1 MAKDALDALASIVPG
16 SVGARRVG
24 GRAVEGRL
32 RTDRPLGKR
41 GIELLGQVP
50 LFSGLSRRDL
60 RRLAEHADEVSYRER
75 ETIVDAG
82 QLGGTFYVILEGE
95 AKVARNGRTVSRLG
109 PGEFFG
115 EIALLDGGPRTA
127 SVVAETP
134 VVAVRIFKRS
144 FDEVVSQEP
153 SVASKILAVVARR
166 LREAERSFSS

>member
-1 MAKDALDALASIVPG
+1 VAKDALDALASIVPG

-24 GRAVEGRL
+24 GRAAEGRL
-32 RTDRPLGKR
+32 RADRPLGKR